1 MKHGL
6 LLLSAAAVLAAQTP
20 IKYPAAKKVD
30 VVDDYHGIKI
40 ADPYR
45 WLEDADSAETAQWVK
60 AENELT
66 QRYLASIASRGR
78 IKDRLTTLYDYERY
92 SHFEKAGPGYIFAR
106 NDGLQNQ
113 DVYYWT
119 DSLTGKERVL
129 LDPNKLRA
137 DGTAALTG
145 VVATA
150 DGKWLAYGVADA
162 GSDWAEWRVR
172 DIATGQDSPDVV
184 RWNKFVP
191 AAWAPDRSS
200 FYYLRFP
207 EPKAG
212 EALTAENVQ
221 SKLYLHKVGEPQS
234 SDKLI
239 YERPDEKQWMFVP
252 QVSDDGRYLT
262 ILVTGSTD
270 IKNLL
275 FYQDL
280 KEPQPKTV
288 ELIREFQASYV
299 PLGNR
304 GSVFYLQTTDHA
316 SRGRIVAIDLAH
328 PEPSNWRE
336 IVPQQPEAMEAAVM
350 VKDRL
355 VVAYM
360 KDAASQVRTFALDG
374 KPGGEVALPEVGTV
388 AFYPAHQND
397 TELFFA
403 FTTFTAPRKIYRL
416 DAQTGAPS
424 LVRESKLSF
433 DPSQFITEKVFYTS
447 KDGTRIPMSIVH
459 RKGLKLDGQNPTILY
474 GYGGFNVNLLP
485 SFNSW
490 TVAWMEM
497 GGIYAVAN
505 LRGGGE
511 YGEDW
516 HDAGRLANKQNV
528 FDDFIAAAE
537 WLIAKH
543 YTSTPRLAILGGS
556 NGGLLVGAVL
566 NQRPDLFGAA
576 MPAVGVMDML
586 RYHKFTIGAAW
597 AADYGTSDKPDE
609 FKVLRA
615 YSPLHN
621 IKPGTAYPPVL
632 ITTADHDDRVV
643 PGHSFKYA
651 ATLQAAQADGA
662 PILIRIETRAG
673 HGAGKPI
680 TKTIEEYADRLAF
693 LTKELGIN
701 QGK

>member
-1 MKHGL
+1 MKRGL
-6 LLLSAAAVLAAQTP
+6 VLLSAAAFLAAQTP

-30 VVDDYHGIKI
+30 TVDDYHGIKI

-66 QRYLASIASRGR
+66 QRYLASIGSRGR

-92 SHFEKAGPGYIFAR
+92 SHFEKAGNGYIFAR

-119 DSLTGKERVL
+119 DALTGKERVL

-172 DIATGQDSPDVV
+172 DIATGQDAPDVV

-207 EPKAG
+207 EPKPG

-221 SKLYLHKVGEPQS
+221 SKLYLHKVGEPQA

-239 YERPDEKQWMFVP
+239 YERPDQKQWMFVP
-252 QVSDDGRYLT
+252 QVSDDGRYLM
-262 ILVTGSTD
+262 ILVSGSTD

-288 ELIREFQASYV
+288 ELIKEFQASYV

-304 GSVFYLQTTDHA
+304 GTVLYLQTTDHA
-316 SRGRIVAIDLAH
+316 PRGRIIAIDLAH
-328 PEPSNWRE
+328 PEPSGWRE

-350 VKDRL
+350 IKDRL
-355 VVAYM
+355 VVTYM

-374 KPGGEVALPEVGTV
+374 KSGREVPLPEVGTV
-388 AFYPAHQND
+388 TLYPAHQD
-397 TELFFA
+397 DPELFFA

-416 DAQTGAPS
+416 EAQTS
-424 LVRESKLSF
+424 TLRLVRESKLSF
-433 DPSQFITEKVFYTS
+433 DPSQFTTEKVFYTS

-459 RKGLKLDGQNPTILY
+459 RNGLKLDGQNPTILN
-474 GYGGFNVNLLP
+474 GYGGFNVSLLP
-485 SFNSW
+485 AFNSW

-511 YGEDW
+511 YGEEW
-516 HDAGRLANKQNV
+516 HDAGRLAKKQNV

-537 WLIAKH
+537 WLIAKK
-543 YTSTPRLAILGGS
+543 YTSTPKLAIMGGS

-621 IKPGTAYPPVL
+621 IKAGAAYPPVL

-651 ATLQAAQADGA
+651 ATLQAAQGGA
-662 PILIRIETRAG
+662 GPILIRIETRAG
-673 HGAGKPI
+673 HGGGKPI

-693 LTKELGIN
+693 LTKELGIT
-701 QGK
+701 QGN